1 MPAPNPIR
9 ASRVTRRAVAEA
21 AVFALLAAV
30 PFVAG
35 SPFYTTVLNE
45 AMIYAIA
52 AMSLDLL
59 VGYTGLASFG
69 HAAFFGIGA
78 YACGLI
84 GVHYTGLLPVTLG
97 AAILAASAAAWL
109 GGWVAIRAAGIYF
122 IFLTLSLAQVVY
134 AIAFKWRGLT
144 GGDDGLAGIPRPTLW
159 GLESLLDSSNNR
171 VFYLLTLLIFV
182 LAYLLMRRIVRSSF
196 GSVLVGIREN
206 ASRMAAVGYNVR
218 AYKIAAFVIAGALAG
233 LAGGLYAQQFQ
244 LVSPEQ
250 VHWKSSAILL
260 IMVILGGSGSL
271 VGAALGALVIVLLQ
285 NVVSSYTD
293 RWAMIM
299 AGMFIVVVM
308 FARGGIW
315 GLARHLLRARERA

>member
-1 MPAPNPIR
+1 MPAAKAIP
-9 ASRVTRRAVAEA
+9 AVRVTRRAAIEV
-21 AVFALLAAV
+21 AVFVLLAAI
-30 PFVAG
+30 PFFAG
-35 SPFYTTVLNE
+35 SPFYTTVMNE
-45 AMIYAIA
+45 ALIFAIA

-97 AAILAASAAAWL
+97 AAILASAVAAWL

-159 GLESLLDSSNNR
+159 GLESLLDTSNNR
-171 VFYLLTLLIFV
+171 VFYLLTLLMFA
-182 LAYLLMRRIVRSSF
+182 LAYLLLRRIVRSSF
-196 GSVLVGIREN
+196 GSVLIGIREN
-206 ASRMAAVGYNVR
+206 ASRMSAVGYNVR

-250 VHWKSSAILL
+250 AHWKSSAILL

-299 AGMFIVVVM
+299 AGMFIIVVM

-315 GLARHLLRARERA
+315 GLARHLVRGREQA